1 MLWYLVFLT
10 SINSLS
16 SITSIMLPR
25 LLLALREANA
35 YTSDCPSSATEDME
49 LDNIV
54 FVHSTTEGSAV
65 DEDEGRSGVRT
76 AERLLSDSKPQV

>member
-1 MLWYLVFLT
+1 
-10 SINSLS
+10 
-16 SITSIMLPR
+16 
-25 LLLALREANA
+25 
-35 YTSDCPSSATEDME
+35 ME